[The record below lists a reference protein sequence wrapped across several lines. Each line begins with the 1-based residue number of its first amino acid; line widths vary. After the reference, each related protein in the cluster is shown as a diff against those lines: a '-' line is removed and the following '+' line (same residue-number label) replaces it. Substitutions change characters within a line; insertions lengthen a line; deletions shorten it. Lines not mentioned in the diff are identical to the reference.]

1 MKTLKTTLVALSLLF
16 VTSAFANNI
25 TIANSPEKASIEISA
40 LLNNPDFLVLEN
52 ESVAVELVLNKNKEV
67 VVISVDSN
75 TPEIY
80 TFISDR
86 LNRKVL
92 KTELEQGKVY
102 TLTVK
107 FVSKD

>member
-1 MKTLKTTLVALSLLF
+1 MKILKTALLALSLLF
-16 VTSAFANNI
+16 VTSAFANKI
-25 TIANSPEKASIEISA
+25 ETTNSPEKASIEIST
-40 LLNNPDFLVLEN
+40 LLHNPDFLVIEDQT
-52 ESVAVELVLNKNKEV
+52 VAIELVLNKNKEV
-67 VVISVDSN
+67 VVMSVDCDR
-75 TPEIY
+75 PEIY

-92 KTELEQGKVY
+92 ETELEQGKVY